1 MIMREVRKSDSI
13 INSISLLILVLSVS
27 FVQCKKPSNPSP
39 PPPTPPPTSST
50 FDVIIQTI
58 NSANFNSTQTLYG
71 IPNNPS
77 IKITFSDKVDRST
90 VASAVAYYNKSKN
103 SSNVPY
109 GIAYQNGDSAIVI
122 TPSGSLD
129 YLNEHIFSIS
139 TLLKSVAGKNLSGR
153 IDLDFVTQYDPADKF
168 PQISDSALLTLAQQQ
183 TFKYFWDFAHPV
195 SGMARERNTSGETVT
210 SGGSGFGVMAM
221 LVGINRNFI
230 TRQQGLTKIQTIVN
244 FLKNTAPNFHGA
256 LSHWMNGTTGVVVPF
271 GQNDNGAD
279 IVETSYMMMGLLCAR
294 QFFNGSDAAETT
306 LRNDINTLYSR
317 IDWNFFTQG
326 KKVLYWNWSPD
337 FGFAVNVPVQG
348 WNETLITYVMAA
360 SSPTH
365 AITKPVYDSG
375 FAKNGGMKNGNSFYG
390 YQLPL
395 GENLGGPLFFEHYSF
410 MGINPKS
417 LTDQYANYETQTV
430 NHTKINYEYCKAN
443 PKNWYGYSDQCW
455 GLTASDIPNGYTA
468 SSPTNDVG
476 VIAPT
481 AALSSFPYT
490 PNESMKAL
498 KFFYYKLGDKL
509 WSDYGFYDA
518 FRLQDAWF
526 SKSYL
531 AIDEGPIVVMIE
543 NYRTGLL
550 WNLFMSCPEVK
561 TGMKAI
567 GFQSPNLQ

>member
-1 MIMREVRKSDSI
+1 MIMREVRKGDSLF
-13 INSISLLILVLSVS
+13 NSISLLILALSVLLI
-27 FVQCKKPSNPSP
+27 QCKKPSNPSP
-39 PPPTPPPTSST
+39 TPPTPPPTSST
-50 FDVIIQTI
+50 FDLIAQTI
-58 NSANFNSTQTLYG
+58 NSTNFNSTQTLYG

-77 IKITFSDKVDRST
+77 IKVTFSDKVDRST
-90 VASAVAYYNKSKN
+90 VTSAIAYYNKSKN
-103 SSNVPY
+103 SSNVPFS
-109 GIAYQNGDSAIVI
+109 IAYQNGDSAIVI
-122 TPSGSLD
+122 TPSGTLD

-153 IDLDFVTQYDPADKF
+153 ADLDFVTQYDPTDKF
-168 PQISDSALLTLAQQQ
+168 PQVSDSALLTLVQQQ

-256 LSHWMNGTTGVVVPF
+256 FSHWMNGSTGAVVPF

-294 QFFNGSDAAETT
+294 QFFNGADAAETT
-306 LRNDINTLYSR
+306 LRNDINTLYNR

-337 FGFAVNVPVQG
+337 YGFAVNVPVQG

-375 FAKNGGMKNGNSFYG
+375 FARNGAMKNGNSFYG

-417 LTDQYANYETQTV
+417 LTDQYANYETQTL

-443 PKNWYGYSDQCW
+443 PKKWYGYSDSSW

-490 PNESMKAL
+490 PTESMKAT
-498 KFFYYKLGDKL
+498 KFFYYKIGDKL

-526 SKSYL
+526 SKTYL
-531 AIDEGPIVVMIE
+531 AIDEGPIIVMIE

-567 GFQSPNLQ
+567 GFQSPNL